1 MARLTK
7 KPAASKARPKA
18 APARPKS
25 GAGLAP
31 KKAAAKASG
40 RAKTVRAAS
49 GPKAKP
55 AKKVPPKPAAKAAPK
70 APPKAAAAKVK
81 PAPAKPQAKV
91 APVAAPKPAPAKPAA
106 AKPAPPKPVVAKP
119 EVVKPEPPKKPRKPE
134 LTPKEIATIRASL
147 MEQKA
152 IFMREF
158 TDLEDTAFNISQSEI
173 SGEVSFD
180 EEYADAGSF
189 TFEREK
195 ELSIGNNIRDL
206 LEKVN
211 HALSAIDHG
220 TYGICEN
227 CGNPIAKAR
236 LLALPY
242 STLCLNC
249 KQIDERTR

>member
-25 GAGLAP
+25 GARPAP

-91 APVAAPKPAPAKPAA
+91 APVAAPKPAPAKPA
-106 AKPAPPKPVVAKP
+106 PAKPVVAKP

>member
-25 GAGLAP
+25 GARPAP

-70 APPKAAAAKVK
+70 APSKAAAAKVK

-91 APVAAPKPAPAKPAA
+91 APVAAPKPAP

>member
-25 GAGLAP
+25 GARPAP
-31 KKAAAKASG
+31 KKAAKASG

-91 APVAAPKPAPAKPAA
+91 APVAAPKPAP

>member
-25 GAGLAP
+25 GARPAP

-91 APVAAPKPAPAKPAA
+91 APVAAPKPAPA
-106 AKPAPPKPVVAKP
+106 KPVVAKP